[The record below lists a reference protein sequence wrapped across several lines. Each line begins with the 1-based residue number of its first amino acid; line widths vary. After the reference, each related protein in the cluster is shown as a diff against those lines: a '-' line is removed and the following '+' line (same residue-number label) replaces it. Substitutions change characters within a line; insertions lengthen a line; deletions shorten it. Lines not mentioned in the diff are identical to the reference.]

1 MGIGRYNSEGYKDL
15 VPQMAIAEIEKA
27 ERKELHI
34 EHLSDAEFNRFA
46 EEMKGYAKENC
57 SIKEYAELQL
67 AARKAYGVTSDNSA
81 LNILPLD
88 IMSERNAKEV
98 WDEIDSHT
106 PSDNIYL
113 IITSVTEVPV
123 PSSSLTSYSP
133 ETV

>member
-1 MGIGRYNSEGYKDL
+1 MEETREVIQDRMICGLATILPIDKF
-15 VPQMAIAEIEKA
+15 VCMKA
-27 ERKELHI
+27 YI